1 MPGKANT
8 ILRSFATSQAP
19 KEELTPNRKAS
30 ASPATMG
37 ETANGRSIRVIR
49 RPRDPDDEEV
59 AELVRKK
66 PEAARELWRAVDG
79 PDGFA
84 GNGQIAIENARSFV
98 VCCRK
103 MPSPWRVSPMSIDQ
117 IFVLL
122 LVGVVFLSFLREF
135 YPPEVTAL
143 AASAALLAT
152 GIIETRD
159 FLTVFSSSAPITI
172 AMMFIISAALERT
185 GVLTIIGDV
194 LKRQARGSFLRTML
208 PMMAGAMGASAFM
221 NNTPVVILL
230 TPIMISVAASV
241 GVAPSRLLI
250 PLSFSAIFGGTLTL
264 VGTSTNILMSGV
276 AQDAGQPPIT
286 MFEMTLPGLIF
297 ATVGMVY
304 MVFAG
309 RFLLPDRASLAG
321 LLGQEGKRRFLARL
335 LIPNGSNYVGKR
347 LSELPFNTAETRI
360 LDVVRG
366 EVSMRRTM
374 KDLVL
379 EVGDRLVL
387 KTGTGEILGLKEDGQ
402 IAFRDR
408 EDHDVE
414 PVTADQTITMEA
426 SVGPN
431 SHLRGRPIR
440 DLKLRRKYGVYL
452 MAVHRQEQNISQ
464 DLQDLRLQFAD
475 TLLLEGPPEG
485 LQRLMEDGGIVN
497 LSTPTERPLR
507 RSKAPIAIATI
518 FGVMGLAALNVMPIA
533 GLAVIGAVV
542 VMMTRCVDP
551 EEAFDAIDWRI
562 LFLIFGMLGLSMGM
576 EQTGA
581 ARLIVETVV
590 NAVGGIGPL
599 AILAAVY
606 VLTSALTEMVSNN
619 AVAVLIGP
627 IVIALAIDLG
637 FDPRPFIMAVMF
649 AASASFA
656 TPIGYQTNT
665 FVYGAGGYRFTD
677 FIKVGLPL
685 NIIFAV
691 VAVLIIPL
699 FFPF

>member
-1 MPGKANT
+1 
-8 ILRSFATSQAP
+8 
-19 KEELTPNRKAS
+19 
-30 ASPATMG
+30 
-37 ETANGRSIRVIR
+37 
-49 RPRDPDDEEV
+49 
-59 AELVRKK
+59 
-66 PEAARELWRAVDG
+66 
-79 PDGFA
+79 
-84 GNGQIAIENARSFV
+84 
-98 VCCRK
+98 
-103 MPSPWRVSPMSIDQ
+103 MSLDQ
-117 IFVLL
+117 IFVLA
-122 LVGVVFLSFLREF
+122 LVAVVFLSFFKEI

-159 FLTVFSSSAPITI
+159 FLDVFSSSAPITI

-185 GVLTIIGDV
+185 GVLTIIGDF
-194 LKRQARGSFLRTML
+194 LKRQARGSFLRAML
-208 PMMAGAMGASAFM
+208 LMMTGTMGASAFM

-276 AQDAGQPPIT
+276 AREAGQPAIT

-297 ATVGMVY
+297 ATTGMLY
-304 MVFAG
+304 MMFAG
-309 RFLLPDRASLAG
+309 RYLLPDRASLSG
-321 LLGQEGKRRFLARL
+321 ILGQEGKRRFLARL
-335 LIPNGSNYVGKR
+335 LIPNGSKYVGKR

-374 KDLVL
+374 KELVL

-408 EDHDVE
+408 DDHDVE

-431 SHLRGRPIR
+431 SHLRGRPIK

-464 DLQDLRLQFAD
+464 ELQDLRLQFAD

-485 LQRLMEDGGIVN
+485 LQRMMEDGGIVN
-497 LSTPTERPLR
+497 LSTPTERPQR

-518 FGVMGLAALNVMPIA
+518 FGVMGLAAFDVMPIA

-562 LFLIFGMLGLSMGM
+562 LFLIFGMLGLSMGL
-576 EQTGA
+576 EETGT
-581 ARLIVETVV
+581 ARVIVEAVV
-590 NAVGGIGPL
+590 HSVGGVGPL

-619 AVAVLIGP
+619 AVAVLVGP
-627 IVIALAIDLG
+627 IVIALAVELG

-665 FVYGAGGYRFTD
+665 FVYSAGGYKFAD
-677 FIKVGLPL
+677 FLKVGLPL
-685 NIIFAV
+685 NILFAV
-691 VAVLIIPL
+691 VAVIIIPI

>member
-1 MPGKANT
+1 M
-8 ILRSFATSQAP
+8 SF
-19 KEELTPNRKAS
+19 
-30 ASPATMG
+30 
-37 ETANGRSIRVIR
+37 
-49 RPRDPDDEEV
+49 
-59 AELVRKK
+59 
-66 PEAARELWRAVDG
+66 
-79 PDGFA
+79 
-84 GNGQIAIENARSFV
+84 
-98 VCCRK
+98 
-103 MPSPWRVSPMSIDQ
+103 DQ
-117 IFVLL
+117 IFVLM
-122 LVGVVFLSFLREF
+122 LVAVVFLSFFKEI

-194 LKRQARGSFLRTML
+194 LKRQARGSFLRAML
-208 PMMAGAMGASAFM
+208 LMMAGTMGASAFM

-276 AQDAGQPPIT
+276 AQETGQPPIT

-297 ATVGMVY
+297 ASVGMLY

-309 RFLLPDRASLAG
+309 RFLLPDRASLSG
-321 LLGQEGKRRFLARL
+321 LLGHEGKRRFLARL
-335 LIPNGSNYVGKR
+335 LIPNGSKYVGKR
-347 LSELPFNTAETRI
+347 LSDLPFNTAETRI

-387 KTGTGEILGLKEDGQ
+387 KTGTGEILGLKENGQ
-402 IAFRDR
+402 VNFRDR
-408 EDHDVE
+408 DDHDVE

-431 SHLRGRPIR
+431 SHLRGRPIK

-464 DLQDLRLQFAD
+464 ELQDVRLQFAD

-497 LSTPTERPLR
+497 LSTPTERPQR

-518 FGVMGLAALNVMPIA
+518 FGVMGLAAFNVMPIA

-576 EQTGA
+576 EETGT
-581 ARLIVETVV
+581 ARVIVEAVV
-590 NAVGGIGPL
+590 HAVGGIGPL

-627 IVIALAIDLG
+627 IVIALAVELG

-665 FVYGAGGYRFTD
+665 FVYGAGGYKFTD
-677 FIKVGLPL
+677 FLKVGLPL
-685 NIIFAV
+685 NVIFAV
-691 VAVLIIPL
+691 VAVLIIPI

>member
-1 MPGKANT
+1 
-8 ILRSFATSQAP
+8 
-19 KEELTPNRKAS
+19 
-30 ASPATMG
+30 
-37 ETANGRSIRVIR
+37 
-49 RPRDPDDEEV
+49 
-59 AELVRKK
+59 
-66 PEAARELWRAVDG
+66 
-79 PDGFA
+79 
-84 GNGQIAIENARSFV
+84 
-98 VCCRK
+98 
-103 MPSPWRVSPMSIDQ
+103 MSLDQ
-117 IFVLL
+117 VFVLA
-122 LVGVVFLSFLREF
+122 LVGVVFLSFFREYF
-135 YPPEVTAL
+135 PPEVTAL

-152 GIIETRD
+152 GTIETRD

-185 GVLTIIGDV
+185 GVLAIVGDV
-194 LKRQARGSFLRTML
+194 LKRQAKGSFLRAMLLMMVGTMV
-208 PMMAGAMGASAFM
+208 ASAFM

-230 TPIMISVAASV
+230 TPVMISVASSV

-276 AQDAGQPPIT
+276 AQDAGQQPIT

-297 ATVGMVY
+297 AGVGMAF

-309 RFLLPDRASLAG
+309 RFLLPDRASLSS
-321 LLGQEGKRRFLARL
+321 LLGQESNRKFLARL
-335 LIPNGSNYVGKR
+335 LIPNGSKYEGKR
-347 LSELPFNTAETRI
+347 LIQLPFATSETRI

-374 KDLVL
+374 NTLVL
-379 EVGDRLVL
+379 QVGDRLVL

-408 EDHDVE
+408 DDHDVE

-426 SVGPN
+426 SIGPN
-431 SHLRGRPIR
+431 SHLCGRPVK

-452 MAVHRQEQNISQ
+452 MAVHRHEQNISEE
-464 DLQDLRLQFAD
+464 LQDLHLQFAD

-497 LSTPTERPLR
+497 LLAPTERPQR
-507 RSKAPIAIATI
+507 RTKAPIAIATI
-518 FGVMGLAALNVMPIA
+518 FGVMGLAALDVMPIA
-533 GLAVIGAVV
+533 GLAVIGAVA

-551 EEAFDAIDWRI
+551 DEAFAAIDWRI

-576 EQTGA
+576 EETGT
-581 ARLIVETVV
+581 ARLIVAALVG
-590 NAVGGIGPL
+590 AVGGLGPF

-606 VLTSALTEMVSNN
+606 VLTSVLTEMVSNN

-627 IVIALAIDLG
+627 IAIALAIELG
-637 FDPRPFIMAVMF
+637 LDPRPFIMAVMF

-665 FVYGAGGYRFTD
+665 FVYGAGGYKFTD

-685 NIIFAV
+685 NVIFAV
-691 VAVLIIPL
+691 TAVLTIPV

>member
-1 MPGKANT
+1 
-8 ILRSFATSQAP
+8 
-19 KEELTPNRKAS
+19 
-30 ASPATMG
+30 
-37 ETANGRSIRVIR
+37 
-49 RPRDPDDEEV
+49 
-59 AELVRKK
+59 
-66 PEAARELWRAVDG
+66 
-79 PDGFA
+79 
-84 GNGQIAIENARSFV
+84 
-98 VCCRK
+98 
-103 MPSPWRVSPMSIDQ
+103 MSLDQ

-122 LVGVVFLSFLREF
+122 LLGSVFLSFCTEF

-152 GIIETRD
+152 GIIETGD
-159 FLTVFSSSAPITI
+159 FLTVFGSSAPITI

-194 LKRQARGSFLRTML
+194 LKRKARGSYLRAML
-208 PMMAGAMGASAFM
+208 LMMVGSMGASAFM

-230 TPIMISVAASV
+230 TPIMISVATSV

-250 PLSFSAIFGGTLTL
+250 PLSFSAVFGGTMTL

-276 AQDAGQPPIT
+276 ALDAGQPPLT
-286 MFEMTLPGLIF
+286 MFEMTLPALVF
-297 ATVGMVY
+297 ATAGMLY

-309 RFLLPDRASLAG
+309 RYLLPDRASLSG
-321 LLGQEGKRRFLARL
+321 LLGQESRRKFLARL
-335 LIPNGSNYVGKR
+335 LIPNESRYVGKALR
-347 LSELPFNTAETRI
+347 DLPFNTAETRI

-374 KDLVL
+374 NDLTL
-379 EVGDRLVL
+379 EAGDRLVL
-387 KTGTGEILGLKEDGQ
+387 KTGTGQILGLKENGQ
-402 IAFRDR
+402 VAFRERDDR
-408 EDHDVE
+408 DLE

-426 SVGPN
+426 SVGPK
-431 SHLRGRPIR
+431 SHLRDRPIK

-452 MAVHRQEQNISQ
+452 MAVHRHEQNISQ
-464 DLQDLRLQFAD
+464 DLQDVRLQFAD

-485 LQRLMEDGGIVN
+485 LQRMMEDGGIIN
-497 LSTPTERPLR
+497 LSTPSERPQR
-507 RSKAPIAIATI
+507 RAKAPIAIATI
-518 FGVMGLAALNVMPIA
+518 FGVMGLAAFNVMPIA

-542 VMMTRCVDP
+542 VMITRCVDP

-562 LFLIFGMLGLSMGM
+562 LFLIFGMLGLSMGL
-576 EQTGA
+576 EETGT
-581 ARLIVETVV
+581 ARLVV
-590 NAVGGIGPL
+590 GAVVGAMGGIGPL

-606 VLTSALTEMVSNN
+606 VLTNALTEMVSNN
-619 AVAVLIGP
+619 AVAVLVGP
-627 IVIALAIDLG
+627 IVIALAIELG

-665 FVYGAGGYRFTD
+665 FVYSAGGYRFTD
-677 FIKVGLPL
+677 FLKVGLPL

-691 VAVLIIPL
+691 VAVLIIPV

>member
-1 MPGKANT
+1 
-8 ILRSFATSQAP
+8 
-19 KEELTPNRKAS
+19 
-30 ASPATMG
+30 
-37 ETANGRSIRVIR
+37 
-49 RPRDPDDEEV
+49 
-59 AELVRKK
+59 
-66 PEAARELWRAVDG
+66 
-79 PDGFA
+79 
-84 GNGQIAIENARSFV
+84 
-98 VCCRK
+98 
-103 MPSPWRVSPMSIDQ
+103 MSLDQ
-117 IFVLL
+117 IFVLA
-122 LVGVVFLSFLREF
+122 LVGVVFLSFFKEI

-185 GVLTIIGDV
+185 GVLTIIGDL
-194 LKRQARGSFLRTML
+194 LKRQARGSFLRAML
-208 PMMAGAMGASAFM
+208 LMMVGTMGASAFM

-276 AQDAGQPPIT
+276 AQPPIT

-304 MVFAG
+304 MIFAG
-309 RFLLPDRASLAG
+309 RFLLPDRASLSG
-321 LLGQEGKRRFLARL
+321 LLGQESKRRFLARL
-335 LIPNGSNYVGKR
+335 LIPNGSNYVGKN
-347 LSELPFNTAETRI
+347 LTELPFNTSETRI

-408 EDHDVE
+408 DDHDVE
-414 PVTADQTITMEA
+414 PVPADQTITMEA
-426 SVGPN
+426 SIGPN
-431 SHLRGRPIR
+431 SHLRGRPIK

-452 MAVHRQEQNISQ
+452 MAVHRQEQNISH

-485 LQRLMEDGGIVN
+485 LQRMMEDGGIVN
-497 LSTPTERPLR
+497 LSTPTERPQR
-507 RSKAPIAIATI
+507 RTKAPIAIATI

-576 EQTGA
+576 EETGT

-590 NAVGGIGPL
+590 GAVGGIGPI

-619 AVAVLIGP
+619 AVAVVIGP
-627 IVIALAIDLG
+627 IVIALAIELG
-637 FDPRPFIMAVMF
+637 YDPRPFIMAVMF

-665 FVYGAGGYRFTD
+665 FVYSAGGYKFVD

-691 VAVLIIPL
+691 IAVLIIPI

>member
-1 MPGKANT
+1 VVPRFGLSRPGG
-8 ILRSFATSQAP
+8 L
-19 KEELTPNRKAS
+19 
-30 ASPATMG
+30 
-37 ETANGRSIRVIR
+37 R
-49 RPRDPDDEEV
+49 RPREIEIEDRRGFV
-59 AELVRKK
+59 VYSGKL
-66 PEAARELWRAVDG
+66 AATATATAV
-79 PDGFA
+79 
-84 GNGQIAIENARSFV
+84 IAISSASGRSV
-98 VCCRK
+98 
-103 MPSPWRVSPMSIDQ
+103 PMSLDQ
-117 IFVLL
+117 IFVLA
-122 LVGVVFLSFLREF
+122 LVGVVFLSFIREI

-159 FLTVFSSSAPITI
+159 FLSVFSSSAPITI

-185 GVLTIIGDV
+185 GVLEIIGDV
-194 LKRQARGSFLRTML
+194 LKQQARGSFLRAML
-208 PMMAGAMGASAFM
+208 LMMVGTMGASAFM

-230 TPIMISVAASV
+230 TPIMISVASSV
-241 GVAPSRLLI
+241 GVAPSRMLI
-250 PLSFSAIFGGTLTL
+250 PLSFAAIFGGMLTL

-276 AQDAGQPPIT
+276 AQEAGQPPLT
-286 MFEMTLPGLIF
+286 MFEMTLPGLIL

-309 RFLLPDRASLAG
+309 RYLLPDRASLSG
-321 LLGQEGKRRFLARL
+321 VLGQESKRRFLARL
-335 LIPNGSNYVGKR
+335 LIPNGSKYVGKQ
-347 LSELPFNTAETRI
+347 LADLPFNTAETRI

-374 KDLVL
+374 QELVL
-379 EVGDRLVL
+379 EAGDRLVL
-387 KTGTGEILGLKEDGQ
+387 KTGTGEILGLKDDGQ
-402 IAFRDR
+402 IAFRGR

-426 SVGPN
+426 SVGPK
-431 SHLRGRPIR
+431 SHLRGRPIK

-464 DLQDLRLQFAD
+464 ELQDLRLQFAD

-497 LSTPTERPLR
+497 LSTPSEGPQR
-507 RSKAPIAIATI
+507 RAKAPIAIATI
-518 FGVMGLAALNVMPIA
+518 VGVMGLAALNVLPIA
-533 GLAVIGAVV
+533 GLAVIGAVI

-562 LFLIFGMLGLSMGM
+562 LFLIFGMLGLTLGM
-576 EQTGA
+576 EETGTA
-581 ARLIVETVV
+581 GMIVEAAVG
-590 NAVGGIGPL
+590 AVGGIGPL

-627 IVIALAIDLG
+627 IVIALAIELG

-665 FVYGAGGYRFTD
+665 FVYGAGGYKFTD
-677 FIKVGLPL
+677 FIRVGLPL
-685 NIIFAV
+685 NLIFAV
-691 VAVLIIPL
+691 VAVGIIPL

>member
-1 MPGKANT
+1 MWEQGFVLA
-8 ILRSFATSQAP
+8 ILLGIMTCLIVTRIKPSF
-19 KEELTPNRKAS
+19 
-30 ASPATMG
+30 
-37 ETANGRSIRVIR
+37 I
-49 RPRDPDDEEV
+49 
-59 AELVRKK
+59 
-66 PEAARELWRAVDG
+66 
-79 PDGFA
+79 FA
-84 GNGQIAIENARSFV
+84 GAAFIAFIAGMVELNTLASNFTN
-98 VCCRK
+98 
-103 MPSPWRVSPMSIDQ
+103 SSLLTL
-117 IFVLL
+117 VLL
-122 LVGVVFLSFLREF
+122 ILASCALEKTRLISWVSSNISRGRLGTVVAKLGVS
-135 YPPEVTAL
+135 TAL
-143 AASAALLAT
+143 L
-152 GIIETRD
+152 
-159 FLTVFSSSAPITI
+159 SSFT
-172 AMMFIISAALERT
+172 
-185 GVLTIIGDV
+185 
-194 LKRQARGSFLRTML
+194 
-208 PMMAGAMGASAFM
+208 
-221 NNTPVVILL
+221 NNTAVVVSLIGA
-230 TPIMISVAASV
+230 IKRNQQH
-241 GVAPSRLLI
+241 APSKLLI
-250 PLSFSAIFGGTLTL
+250 PLSYAAIFGGTLTL

-276 AQDAGQPPIT
+276 AQEAGQPPIT
-286 MFEMTLPGLIF
+286 MFEMTLPGLIL
-297 ATVGMVY
+297 AAVGMAY
-304 MVFAG
+304 MMFAG
-309 RFLLPDRASLAG
+309 RYLLPDRASLSS

-335 LIPNGSNYVGKR
+335 LIPNGSRYVGKQ
-347 LSELPFNTAETRI
+347 LADLPFNTTETRI

-374 KDLVL
+374 NDLVL
-379 EVGDRLVL
+379 EAGDRLVL

-426 SVGPN
+426 SVGPK
-431 SHLRGRPIR
+431 SHLRGRPIK

-464 DLQDLRLQFAD
+464 ELQDLRLQFAD

-485 LQRLMEDGGIVN
+485 LQRMMEDGGIVN
-497 LSTPTERPLR
+497 LSTPTERPQR
-507 RSKAPIAIATI
+507 RAKAPIAIATI

-562 LFLIFGMLGLSMGM
+562 LFLIFGMLGLSLGM
-576 EQTGA
+576 EETGT
-581 ARLIVETVV
+581 ARVIVEAVV
-590 NAVGGIGPL
+590 GAVGGIGPI

-627 IVIALAIDLG
+627 IVIALAIELG

-665 FVYGAGGYRFTD
+665 FVYGAGGYKFTD

-685 NIIFAV
+685 NVIFAV
-691 VAVLIIPL
+691 VAVLIIPI

>member
-1 MPGKANT
+1 
-8 ILRSFATSQAP
+8 
-19 KEELTPNRKAS
+19 
-30 ASPATMG
+30 MG
-37 ETANGRSIRVIR
+37 
-49 RPRDPDDEEV
+49 
-59 AELVRKK
+59 L
-66 PEAARELWRAVDG
+66 
-79 PDGFA
+79 
-84 GNGQIAIENARSFV
+84 
-98 VCCRK
+98 
-103 MPSPWRVSPMSIDQ
+103 DQ
-117 IFVLL
+117 IFVLA
-122 LVGVVFLSFLREF
+122 LVGVVFLSFFKEI

-143 AASAALLAT
+143 ASSAALLAT
-152 GIIETRD
+152 GLIETRD
-159 FLTVFSSSAPITI
+159 FLKVFSSSAPITI

-194 LKRQARGSFLRTML
+194 LKRQARGSFLRAML
-208 PMMAGAMGASAFM
+208 LMMVGTMGASAFM

-241 GVAPSRLLI
+241 GVAPSRMLI
-250 PLSFSAIFGGTLTL
+250 PLSFAAIFGGTLTL

-276 AQDAGQPPIT
+276 AQEAGQPPIT
-286 MFEMTLPGLIF
+286 MFEMTLPGLIL
-297 ATVGMVY
+297 ATVGMAY
-304 MVFAG
+304 MIFAG
-309 RFLLPDRASLAG
+309 RYLLPDRDSLSG

-335 LIPNGSNYVGKR
+335 LIPNGSNYVGKN
-347 LSELPFNTAETRI
+347 LTELPFNTTETRI

-431 SHLRGRPIR
+431 SHLRGRPIK

-464 DLQDLRLQFAD
+464 ELQDLRLQFAD

-485 LQRLMEDGGIVN
+485 IQRMMEDGGIVN
-497 LSTPTERPLR
+497 LSTPSERPQR

-518 FGVMGLAALNVMPIA
+518 FGVMGLAAFNVMPIA

-576 EQTGA
+576 EETGT
-581 ARLIVETVV
+581 ARLIVETAVG
-590 NAVGGIGPL
+590 AVGGIGPI

-606 VLTSALTEMVSNN
+606 VLTSVLTEMVSNN
-619 AVAVLIGP
+619 AVAVVIGP
-627 IVIALAIDLG
+627 IVIALAIELG
-637 FDPRPFIMAVMF
+637 YDPRPFIMAVMF

-665 FVYGAGGYRFTD
+665 FVYSAGGYKFVD

-685 NIIFAV
+685 NVIFAV
-691 VAVLIIPL
+691 IAVLIIPI